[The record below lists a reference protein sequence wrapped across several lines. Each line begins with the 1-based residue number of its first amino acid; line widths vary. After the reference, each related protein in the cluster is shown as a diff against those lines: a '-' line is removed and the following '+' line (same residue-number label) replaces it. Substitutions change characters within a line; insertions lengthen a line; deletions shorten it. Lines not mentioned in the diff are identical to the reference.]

1 MSTTNCRRRYICIIN
16 YMLFLFLIT
25 NLYAQSNLINFNL
38 GEKEYKLING
48 KWYNYSS
55 GSKGDQIA
63 PNRIIVRLKDASN
76 PTKHDFSNMGL
87 NKYEVSPRKLPG
99 GYYIIEIDE
108 RWF

>member
-1 MSTTNCRRRYICIIN
+1 
-16 YMLFLFLIT
+16 MLFLFLIT